1 MPHQTLASR
10 SAAPAVGAPTTTASD
25 HRPDLPT
32 VVVLHAHPDDEA
44 IFTGLFVR
52 RLVDAGG
59 RVVLVTTTGGEE
71 GESRVPLLAGES
83 MRRRRVTELERSCEL
98 LGVARLEVLP
108 YRDSGCHAGPYR
120 PGSLGAAAVAEVAG
134 LVARVVEREDAVALV
149 HYDPRG
155 IYGHVD
161 HVQVHRAG
169 ALVVDRLGVTGY
181 EATVDT
187 AQLNA
192 GPRHV
197 LHGAAGE
204 PGAAGLDVGVPGDQ
218 ITLTVYA
225 AVADL
230 LAKMAAMAAHG
241 SQIGPEYLD
250 PLDFAAAYGRE
261 WFVRRGAPGVV
272 DRLLGGSGVPTGHEP
287 ALVAP
292 ASGLLVATG

>member
-1 MPHQTLASR
+1 MFR
-10 SAAPAVGAPTTTASD
+10 SSPFAQRTFRADRPA
-25 HRPDLPT
+25 PT

-44 IFTGLFVR
+44 IFTGLLTR

-59 RVVLVTTTGGEE
+59 RVVLITATGGEE
-71 GESRVPLLAGES
+71 GEPRVPLLVGES
-83 MRRRRVTELERSCEL
+83 LRRRRVAELERSCEL
-98 LGVARLEVLP
+98 LGVDRLEVLP

-120 PGSLGAAAVAEVAG
+120 AGSLGALDAVDVAHR
-134 LVARVVEREDAVALV
+134 VARIVERENASALV
-149 HYDPRG
+149 HYDRRG

-169 ALVVDRLGVTGY
+169 ALVVEQLGVTGY

-187 AQLNA
+187 AALNA

-204 PGAAGLDVGVPGDQ
+204 PAGAAGTPLDVGVPAEQ
-218 ITLTVYA
+218 IGLTVRA
-225 AVADL
+225 GAADL
-230 LAKMAAMAAHG
+230 LAKMAAMAAHS
-241 SQIGPEYLD
+241 SQIGPEYLA

-272 DRLLGGSGVPTGHEP
+272 EQLLAEGSRRAQPR
-287 ALVAP
+287 
-292 ASGLLVATG
+292 SDLLVAAG

>member
-1 MPHQTLASR
+1 MLRNDPSSTNTFRQGR
-10 SAAPAVGAPTTTASD
+10 SA
-25 HRPDLPT
+25 PT

-44 IFTGLFVR
+44 IFTGLLTR

-59 RVVLVTTTGGEE
+59 RVVLVTATGGEE
-71 GESRVPLLAGES
+71 GEPRVPLLAGES
-83 MRRRRVTELERSCEL
+83 LRRRRVAELERSCEL
-98 LGVARLEVLP
+98 LGVDRLEVLP

-120 PGSLGAAAVAEVAG
+120 ADSLGAAGAAAIARR
-134 LVARVVEREDAVALV
+134 VARIVERENASALI
-149 HYDPRG
+149 HYDRRG
-155 IYGHVD
+155 LYEHVD

-169 ALVVDRLGVTGY
+169 ALVVERLGVTGY

-187 AQLNA
+187 AALNA

-197 LHGAAGE
+197 LHGAAGG
-204 PGAAGLDVGVPGDQ
+204 PGGELLDVGVPGDQ
-218 ITLTVYA
+218 IGLTVQA
-225 AVADL
+225 GVADL

-272 DRLLGGSGVPTGHEP
+272 EQLLAQGDRRAQSRSELLLAAG
-287 ALVAP
+287 
-292 ASGLLVATG
+292 

>member
-1 MPHQTLASR
+1 MPRHDDLPRGSSPR
-10 SAAPAVGAPTTTASD
+10 SSF
-25 HRPDLPT
+25 RPDPSTPT

-44 IFTGLFVR
+44 IFTGLLTR

-59 RVVLVTTTGGEE
+59 RVVLITATGGEE
-71 GESRVPLLAGES
+71 GEPRVPLLAGES
-83 MRRRRVTELERSCEL
+83 MRRRRVAELERSCEL
-98 LGVARLEVLP
+98 LGVDRLEVLP

-120 PGSLGAAAVAEVAG
+120 PGSLGAAGAVEIARR
-134 LVARVVEREDAVALV
+134 VARVVERENASALV

-161 HVQVHRAG
+161 HLQVHRAG
-169 ALVVDRLGVTGY
+169 ALVVERLGVTGY

-187 AQLNA
+187 AELNA

-197 LHGAAGE
+197 LHGAAGGSDGT
-204 PGAAGLDVGVPGDQ
+204 PLDVGVSGDQ
-218 ITLTVYA
+218 IGLTVRA
-225 AVADL
+225 GVADL

-261 WFVRRGAPGVV
+261 WFVRRGVQGAVEHLLARGDRRAQPGSE
-272 DRLLGGSGVPTGHEP
+272 RLLAAG
-287 ALVAP
+287 
-292 ASGLLVATG
+292 